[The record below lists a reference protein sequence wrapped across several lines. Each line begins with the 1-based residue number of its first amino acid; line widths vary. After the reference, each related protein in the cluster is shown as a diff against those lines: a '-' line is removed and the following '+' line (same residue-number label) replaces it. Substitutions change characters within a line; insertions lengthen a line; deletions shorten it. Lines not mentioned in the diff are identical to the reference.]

1 MAHKQKAPTEQI
13 TADLIVRNLEAHG
26 TKYVF
31 GIPGAKI
38 DRLFEA
44 LEESP
49 IETIAVRHEQNAAFI
64 AAGIGRITGKAGVA
78 LVTSGPGVSNLA
90 TGLATA
96 TSEGDP
102 MLAIGGAVGRADL
115 VKLTH
120 QSMDTVSML
129 RPVTKYSVEIG
140 APAATSEIITNA
152 FRAAESG
159 RPGASF
165 VSVPMD
171 VLNLPASQKV
181 LTPCVI
187 PKSGPAPDD
196 YMNEAATAL
205 RKAKKPV
212 ILLGMLA
219 STPENAEAVRQ
230 FAAHTGL
237 AVVGSY
243 QAAGAISHDLLPQF
257 GGRVGLFHNQH
268 GDHLLNEADLVLA
281 IGYNAIEYDPVLWNL
296 KADRPLINVDVVPA
310 QIDNAFAPTCELVGD
325 IAQTLALLERKVGK
339 IGLAS
344 DIEKILETYRAD
356 LKKSFADAR
365 SHHKG
370 MLHPLEIVKTLET
383 FIQQDI
389 TLCLDMGSFHI
400 WLARYLHAFRA
411 RQILMTNGQQTMGVG
426 LPWAIAASLVNPD
439 QKVISVSGDGGFM
452 MSSMDLETAVRLKS
466 NIIHL
471 IWVDHHYNMVK
482 IQEEKKYGRE
492 AAVAFGAIDF
502 ARYAQ
507 SFGAKGVNVTS
518 VQELKQALRDA
529 MEVEGP
535 VVISIPVDYTD
546 NYKLLEPL
554 PALGGA
560 TKASA

>member
-1 MAHKQKAPTEQI
+1 MQNAAE
-13 TADLIVRNLEAHG
+13 LIVRNLEAHG
-26 TKYVF
+26 TKHVF

-44 LEESP
+44 LEDSP

-64 AAGIGRITGKAGVA
+64 AAGIGRLTGKAGVA
-78 LVTSGPGVSNLA
+78 LVTSGPGVSNLT

-102 MLAIGGAVGRADL
+102 VLAIGGAVGRADL

-140 APAATSEIITNA
+140 APEATSEIITNA

-171 VLNLPASQKV
+171 VLSLPAPQRV
-181 LTPCVI
+181 LTPCVV
-187 PKSGPAPDD
+187 PKTGPAPED
-196 YMNEAATAL
+196 YINEAVVAL
-205 RKAKKPV
+205 KKAKKPV

-219 STPENAEAVRQ
+219 STPENAEAVRH
-230 FAAHTGL
+230 FAAHTGM

-243 QAAGAISHDLLPQF
+243 QAAGAISHELLPQF

-268 GDHLLNEADLVLA
+268 GDHLLNEADLILA

-325 IAQTLALLERKVGK
+325 IAQTLTHLERKVGK
-339 IGLAS
+339 IGLAPDLS
-344 DIEKILETYRAD
+344 KILEDYRAD
-356 LKKSFADAR
+356 LKRSFAEAK

-370 MLHPLEIVKTLET
+370 MLHPLEIVKTLEA

-426 LPWAIAASLVNPD
+426 LPWAMAASIVNPS

-492 AAVAFGAIDF
+492 AAVSFGDIDF
-502 ARYAQ
+502 ALYAQ
-507 SFGAKGVNVTS
+507 SFGAKGINVTS
-518 VQELKQALRDA
+518 VHELKQALHDA
-529 MEVEGP
+529 MDVEGP
-535 VVISIPVDYTD
+535 VVIAIPVDYTD
-546 NYKLLEPL
+546 NHKLLEPL
-554 PALGGA
+554 PALGGSP
-560 TKASA
+560 KASA